1 MDRGAWW
8 ATIYRI
14 ARVGHNLATKPP
26 PTIKKKKHT
35 MVGHNLATK
44 PPPTIKKKKTDD
56 GPPSFSSPVHP
67 SRTKHMDEMGQ
78 GQGSRDAW
86 VHQSP
91 CK

>member
-14 ARVGHNLATKPP
+14 ARVGHNFATKPP
-26 PTIKKKKHT
+26 
-35 MVGHNLATK
+35 L
-44 PPPTIKKKKTDD
+44 TIKKKKTYD